1 MPPSPIPES
10 PNPVQL
16 CQEFI
21 QKKIAFILTLILTVV
36 IPTMLQ
42 ILDKYYNYYYN
53 KGPYHTSIL
62 SGEGWVQEL
71 LNGHPKHIHTQLG
84 VYKEVFLALRA
95 ELQAAVEQVC
105 WSTKY

>member
-1 MPPSPIPES
+1 MPPSPIPEL

-21 QKKIAFILTLILTVV
+21 QKKIAFIMTLILTVV

-42 ILDKYYNYYYN
+42 ILDKYYNCYYN
-53 KGPYHTSIL
+53 KELYHTSIL

-71 LNGHPKHIHTQLG
+71 LTGQCNYIP
-84 VYKEVFLALRA
+84 
-95 ELQAAVEQVC
+95 VC
-105 WSTKY
+105 FFQTNLILLIPIFQ